1 MNENNTIIRL
11 SSLTDVP
18 AMVSLSKAKRLDY
31 EKAQGQFWRYAGEE
45 GDKAQGKWFKELLD
59 NKHYLMFTAIRH
71 CEPQGGE
78 AI

>member
-11 SSLTDVP
+11 SSLIDVP
-18 AMVSLSKAKRLDY
+18 AMVSLSKAKQLDY

-59 NKHYLMFTAIRH
+59 NI
-71 CEPQGGE
+71 
-78 AI
+78 I